1 MGFNLTRGKAAL
13 LLAVIWVAVQAV
25 LVYTNHVG
33 TLNEAEKYIQQA
45 SFLADGHSIDN
56 KKYLLYILPI
66 LVIFISLKANLGFTL
81 AIIIQLAV
89 NAVATTAF
97 FAIGGHLWGNR
108 LKSAIATIL
117 YITFIPLQQWN
128 SFLYTESL
136 FYSFSVIFIYVC
148 VVLPTHKKSTHLARL
163 AVLLL
168 LLFTRP
174 LGLFF
179 IPVLFFLYLYTARVA
194 RLTKWIFAL
203 AAPVLLYAALNFLYF
218 KGADMDILLPNVQ
231 GMVICF
237 LGQAVTTPHLTI
249 PTGSHNPINSLAL
262 FIYYNPVYFSKLAFL
277 RLVSFFNLTRQE
289 YSFSHNLYFS
299 CCMVFLYS
307 STIVSCWFS
316 KTNAIKPLR
325 YTFIPIL
332 LILAAGVMLQCNE
345 YNNRFSLTLFP
356 WFILF
361 AADGLYTIAGRFNA
375 KAQKPASNS

>member
-45 SFLADGHSIDN
+45 RYLANGHTIDN

-81 AIIIQLAV
+81 AIFIQLAV
-89 NAVATTAF
+89 NAAATAAF
-97 FAIGGHLWGNR
+97 FAIGRHLWGNR
-108 LKSAIATIL
+108 LKSTIATLL
-117 YITFIPLQQWN
+117 YTTFIPLQQWN

-136 FYSFSVIFIYVC
+136 FYSFCVLFIYVC
-148 VVLPTHKKSTHLARL
+148 VVLPNHKKSTHFARL

-179 IPVLFFLYLYTARVA
+179 IPVLFFLYLYTARVTK
-194 RLTKWIFAL
+194 LTKWIFAL
-203 AAPVLLYAALNFLYF
+203 AAPTLLYVALNFLYF

-237 LGQAVTTPHLTI
+237 LGQAVTTPQLTI
-249 PTGSHNPINSLAL
+249 PTGIHNPINSLVL

-277 RLVSFFNLTRQE
+277 RLISFFNLTRQE
-289 YSFSHNLYFS
+289 YSVSHNAYFG
-299 CCMVFLYS
+299 CCMVFLYV
-307 STIVSCWFS
+307 STFISYWFS
-316 KTNAIKPLR
+316 KTTAIKSLR
-325 YTFIPIL
+325 VTFLPIL
-332 LILAAGVMLQCNE
+332 FILAAGVMLQCNE

-361 AADGLYTIAGRFNA
+361 AADGLYTIVDRF
-375 KAQKPASNS
+375 KTKKQTPASNS